1 MPASSTFEFS
11 IQVKLKIGNKSYAQH
26 SFTFRM
32 SHQGLFQKK
41 TTVIEILEK
50 PSKCMLCE
58 ILMNLCSQSKKKIDV
73 PWMFLKFLM

>member
-11 IQVKLKIGNKSYAQH
+11 IQVKLKIENKGCAQH

-32 SHQGLFQKK
+32 SHQGLFQKKK

-58 ILMNLCSQSKKKIDV
+58 ILMNLCKQSKKN
-73 PWMFLKFLM
+73 LMCRGCF

>member
-1 MPASSTFEFS
+1 
-11 IQVKLKIGNKSYAQH
+11 
-26 SFTFRM
+26 M